1 MIKNINERRVPQK
14 QGHLT
19 PLQPGAPLIPDKWR
33 HESTKNWGQ
42 QSSFQKPLCV
52 INQHPAPLQF
62 KDFVV
67 YSQTAVLVSVFEL
80 QRAISAA
87 ASTLVG
93 TNHPFRQMWLPAQKN
108 YGEKRVH
115 EWDKEECARREQANL
130 SELWLSCNHRPSV
143 LLPLSNWGLRFST
156 VAVEME
162 CELNDSL
169 RLRLALENTD
179 FPSNSL
185 TFVKLYRRRRCH
197 TQPSSR
203 SSSGSMKH
211 LIQPSRE
218 SRKRLP
224 ASLTTKLRRSLSRKS
239 TNVPW

>member
-33 HESTKNWGQ
+33 HESNKNWGQ
-42 QSSFQKPLCV
+42 QSSFQKPLCF

-62 KDFVV
+62 KGFVV

-87 ASTLVG
+87 ASTMVG

-179 FPSNSL
+179 
-185 TFVKLYRRRRCH
+185 CH

-203 SSSGSMKH
+203 SSSGSMKQ